1 MDRRQGICRAADGDR
16 PRRKVLI
23 TGAGSGLGR
32 ALAQRYAAE
41 GCEVACAD
49 IMPERALETS
59 SRFSGFG
66 HMAFVV
72 DVGSDAGFNSLYAA
86 VEARFGTPDVLI
98 NNAGIASGGPMVETT
113 MEEWHDVIDINLLGV
128 VRGCRAFLPAMLER
142 RSGRI
147 LNIASFA
154 ALAGAPSIMSY
165 GVAKAGVYALSE
177 QLRAELHGTGV
188 GVSVACPAFFQT
200 NLLQSW
206 VGSEQVQANAA
217 KMMQRSKDS
226 LDEVANRIF
235 AATERGD
242 FLILPT
248 REEPKRWRMKRWFP
262 NLYFKM
268 LLKSTAPLRSKRPAP
283 VQSPQADH
291 ESPKQVE

>member
-1 MDRRQGICRAADGDR
+1 MAGQ
-16 PRRKVLI
+16 RRKVLI

-49 IMPERALETS
+49 IVPERALETATTIP
-59 SRFSGFG
+59 GMG

-72 DVGSDAGFNSLYAA
+72 DVGSDTGFNSLYAA
-86 VEARFGTPDVLI
+86 VEARFGMPDVLV

-142 RSGRI
+142 GSGRI

-177 QLRAELHGTGV
+177 QLRAEVHGSGV
-188 GVSVACPAFFQT
+188 TVSVACPAFFQT
-200 NLLQSW
+200 NLLQNW
-206 VGSEQVQANAA
+206 LGSEHIQANAA
-217 KMMQRSKDS
+217 KMMERSKDT
-226 LDEVANRIF
+226 LDDVAGRIF
-235 AATERGD
+235 AATERGE

-248 REEPKRWRMKRWFP
+248 RDEPKRWRMKRWFP

-268 LLKSTAPLRSKRPAP
+268 LLKSTMPLRRKPPAP
-283 VQSPQADH
+283 VGASQADI
-291 ESPKQVE
+291 ESPKQIE